1 MGYNPTAFAQTLRDA
16 GFCQDRSVYQPDG
29 VFMHRKFGRVMV
41 SVSIYHGHFTVAK
54 CWNTAS
60 NGYKVEEY
68 AQSNDIN
75 AFYAKLEEWS
85 ITL

>member
-1 MGYNPTAFAQTLRDA
+1 
-16 GFCQDRSVYQPDG
+16 
-29 VFMHRKFGRVMV
+29 MV